1 MEKLWKNDESAQ
13 GLKLMGHDLQSLGWF
28 MECTTAN
35 HPRYMMHRWG
45 WVKRT
50 SYSFESWK
58 KVPMWMAYTA
68 GQNFSNLIKATW
80 EDIDVWVC
88 GGCWKLNFLKG
99 HVEKELRRKQVCPLY
114 ESSGQVICS
123 LLTCKYFAGHSKVGL
138 SSPQGLRLIALK
150 VQLLIAIG
158 LGRLNIKILDV
169 QTWHLIRKLGVP
181 RSLQRT
187 STTSIMGCKLQL

>member
-1 MEKLWKNDESAQ
+1 MYGSVEDVES
-13 GLKLMGHDLQSLGWF
+13 F
-28 MECTTAN
+28 
-35 HPRYMMHRWG
+35 
-45 WVKRT
+45 
-50 SYSFESWK
+50 
-58 KVPMWMAYTA
+58 
-68 GQNFSNLIKATW
+68 
-80 EDIDVWVC
+80 
-88 GGCWKLNFLKG
+88 NFLKG
-99 HVEKELRRKQVCPLY
+99 HVEEELRRKQVCPLY